1 MDVLVLSLVEFEEVK
16 NVSECVM
23 LFGEML
29 LVVEITFVV
38 GMLLIVEILEVEKK
52 EEICDNE

>member
-1 MDVLVLSLVEFEEVK
+1 
-16 NVSECVM
+16 M

-52 EEICDNE
+52 EEICDNK